1 MTLLT
6 GLTDHALTVYG
17 INPVVHSLV
26 IDGIFAGVGSVLS
39 FLPTIVTLFFFLSI
53 LEDTGYM
60 ARVAFVM
67 DQLLRRI
74 GLSGRSFVPMLIG
87 FGCSVPAI
95 MGARTMEN
103 EKDRRMTILLVPFM
117 SCSAKLPVYG
127 LLSSA
132 FFGPWA
138 GLVVF
143 GLYVIGMAA
152 GILSGLLFKHTLFAG
167 EPAPFVLEL
176 PPYRLPSRTTCSP
189 MCGRR

>member
-1 MTLLT
+1 M
-6 GLTDHALTVYG
+6 
-17 INPVVHSLV
+17 
-26 IDGIFAGVGSVLS
+26 LS
-39 FLPTIVTLFFFLSI
+39 FLPQIALLFFFLSF
-53 LEDTGYM
+53 LEDSGYM
-60 ARVAFVM
+60 SRAAFIM
-67 DQLLRRI
+67 DRLLRRF
-74 GLSGRSFVPMLIG
+74 GLSGRRLFPMLMG

-127 LLSSA
+127 MISAA

-143 GLYVIGMAA
+143 GLYVIGMAV

-167 EPAPFVLEL
+167 EPAPLCWSC
-176 PPYRLPSRTTCSP
+176 PPTACPPWKTSPP